1 MRVITTDNAP
11 TNITGTL
18 YFPVT
23 FGLVF
28 SHVGTCHGDGDI
40 INLRNVNNS
49 SVEYTLWERVDNA
62 VVVRGF
68 DFICVGY

>member
-1 MRVITTDNAP
+1 MRVITGDTAP

-28 SHVGTCHGDGDI
+28 SHIGTCHIDGDI
-40 INLRNVNNS
+40 INLRYVNNS
-49 SVEYTLWERVDNA
+49 SVKYTLWERVDNA
-62 VVVRGF
+62 VVTRSF